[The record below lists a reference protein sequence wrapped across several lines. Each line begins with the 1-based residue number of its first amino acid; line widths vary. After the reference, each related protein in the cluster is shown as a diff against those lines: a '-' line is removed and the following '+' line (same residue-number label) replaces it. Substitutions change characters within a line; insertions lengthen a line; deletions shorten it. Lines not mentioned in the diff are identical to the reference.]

1 MVFPRNC
8 IKFLGQF
15 TMAKKHRVLVS
26 DKISQKALETLQE
39 NNIDFDYKPDCGT
52 SDNLIKNIEPYSG
65 LIIRSAS
72 KVSKEVINRGK
83 NLQVIGRAGIG
94 VDNID
99 LRAASS
105 KGIVV
110 MNTPHGN
117 AITTAEHTLAMIF
130 AASRQIPAA
139 DHSTQLG
146 KWEKSKFMGQELT
159 GKTLGLIG
167 VGNIGSIVADRALGL
182 KLKVKAYDP
191 FLTDERVRRLGIE
204 RVRSLGKLMSESDI
218 ISLHIPKTDKT
229 TNIINS
235 SLIKKMKSSAIL
247 VNCARGGL
255 VDEAA
260 LANALKE
267 KLIAAAAFDV
277 FGSEPA
283 VDNALF
289 GLENVVCTPHLGA
302 STSEAQEK
310 VAVQVA
316 EQIANFLQ
324 EGAITNS
331 INSPSISAAEA
342 PLLKPW
348 VKVSNILGG
357 FVGQVIET
365 GLKEIN
371 IEYVGSV
378 SELNTR
384 PLTCSLVASILNP
397 IVGFGS
403 VNLVSS
409 LIFARERG
417 IIISEIKK
425 DSQGAFGS
433 YIRILVKTERGI
445 RSAAGTV
452 YSDGQPRFIQI
463 NGIDMDTMPQKFML
477 YTSNIDT
484 PGFIGLLG
492 TTLGKMNVNIAT
504 FSLGRQEKAGLALAL
519 IGIDEKIDAKHLNE
533 IKSLKGV
540 KEAKTLSFEI

>member
-1 MVFPRNC
+1 MS
-8 IKFLGQF
+8 
-15 TMAKKHRVLVS
+15 KKYKVLIS
-26 DKISQKALETLQE
+26 DKISQKAIETLKK
-39 NNIDFDYKPDCGT
+39 NDIDFDYMPDCGT
-52 SDNLIKNIEPYSG
+52 SDTLIKVIEPYAG

-72 KVSKEVINRGK
+72 KVSNEVIVRGK

-99 LRAASS
+99 IKAASS

-110 MNTPHGN
+110 MNTPNGN

-130 AASRQIPAA
+130 AASRQISAA
-139 DHSTQLG
+139 DQSTQKG
-146 KWEKSKFMGQELT
+146 KWEKSRFMGQELT
-159 GKTLGLIG
+159 GKTLGLVG

-191 FLTDERVRRLGIE
+191 FLTDERVKRLGIE
-204 RVRSLGKLMSESDI
+204 RVKTLEKLITESDI

-229 TNIINS
+229 RNIIS
-235 SLIKKMKSSAIL
+235 ASLIKKMKSTAIL

-255 VDEAA
+255 VDEKA
-260 LANALKE
+260 LANALK
-267 KLIAAAAFDV
+267 KKQIAAAAFDV
-277 FGSEPA
+277 FDSEPA
-283 VDNALF
+283 LDNPLF

-302 STSEAQEK
+302 STSEAQVK

-316 EQIANFLQ
+316 EQIADYLR

-348 VKVSNILGG
+348 VKVSDVLGG
-357 FVGQVIET
+357 FIGQVIET

-378 SELNTR
+378 GELNTR
-384 PLTCSLVASILNP
+384 PLTCSIVASILNP
-397 IVGFGS
+397 IVGLGS

-417 IIISEIKK
+417 ILISEIKK

-433 YIRILVKTERGI
+433 YIRILVKTERAI

-452 YSDGQPRFIQI
+452 YSDGKPRFIQI

-477 YTSNIDT
+477 YTSNLDT

-492 TTLGKMNVNIAT
+492 TTLGKMKVNIAT
-504 FSLGRQEKAGLALAL
+504 FSLGRQKKAGLALAL
-519 IGIDEKIDAKHLNE
+519 LGIDENIDPKDLKE
-533 IKSLKGV
+533 IKRLKGV

>member
-1 MVFPRNC
+1 
-8 IKFLGQF
+8 
-15 TMAKKHRVLVS
+15 MAKKYRVLVS
-26 DKISQKALETLQE
+26 DRISKKALETLEE
-39 NNIDFDYKPDCGT
+39 NNIDFDYMPDCGT
-52 SDNLIKNIEPYSG
+52 SDTLIEVIEPYAG

-72 KVSKEVINRGK
+72 KVSKDVIKRGK

-99 LRAASS
+99 LKAASS

-117 AITTAEHTLAMIF
+117 AITTAEHTLALIF

-139 DHSTQLG
+139 DHSTRKG
-146 KWEKSKFMGQELT
+146 KWEKSKFLGQELT

-191 FLTDERVRRLGIE
+191 FLTDERVRGLGIE
-204 RVRSLGKLMSESDI
+204 RVKTLEKLVSESDI
-218 ISLHIPKTDKT
+218 ISLHLPKTDKT
-229 TNIINS
+229 INIINS
-235 SLIKKMKSSAIL
+235 SLIKKMKSTAIL

-267 KLIAAAAFDV
+267 KSIAAAAFDV
-277 FGSEPA
+277 FSSEPA
-283 VDNALF
+283 LDNALF

-302 STSEAQEK
+302 STSEAQVK

-316 EQIANFLQ
+316 EQISDYLQ

-331 INSPSISAAEA
+331 INAPSISAAEA

-348 VKVSNILGG
+348 VKVSDVLGG
-357 FVGQVIET
+357 YIGQVIET

-378 SELNTR
+378 GDLNTR
-384 PLTCSLVASILNP
+384 PLTCSIVAAILNP
-397 IVGFGS
+397 IVGVGS

-417 IIISEIKK
+417 VTISEIKK

-433 YIRILVKTERGI
+433 YIRVLVKTERAI
-445 RSAAGTV
+445 RSVAGTV
-452 YSDGQPRFIQI
+452 YSDGKPRFIQI

-477 YTSNIDT
+477 YTSNIDS

-492 TTLGKMNVNIAT
+492 TTLGRMNVNIAT

-519 IGIDEKIDAKHLNE
+519 LGIDEKIDPKDLNE

-540 KEAKTLSFEI
+540 KEAKTLSFDV

>member
-1 MVFPRNC
+1 M
-8 IKFLGQF
+8 
-15 TMAKKHRVLVS
+15 KKKYRVLVS
-26 DKISQKALETLQE
+26 DTISQKALETLQKNSIE
-39 NNIDFDYKPDCGT
+39 FDYMPDCGK
-52 SDNLIKNIEPYSG
+52 SEALIEVIEPYAG

-72 KVSKEVINRGK
+72 RVSKEVIDRGK

-99 LRAASS
+99 LKAASS
-105 KGIVV
+105 NGIVV

-130 AASRQIPAA
+130 AACRQIPAA
-139 DHSTQLG
+139 DYSTQKG
-146 KWEKSKFMGQELT
+146 KWEKSKFLGQELS

-167 VGNIGSIVADRALGL
+167 VGNIGSIVADRALAL

-191 FLTDERVRRLGIE
+191 FLTDERVQRLGIE
-204 RVRSLGKLMSESDI
+204 RVKTLEKLVTESDI

-229 TNIINS
+229 TNIINTA
-235 SLIKKMKSSAIL
+235 LIKKMKSTAIL

-255 VDEAA
+255 VDEIA
-260 LANALKE
+260 LANALK
-267 KLIAAAAFDV
+267 KRSIAAAAFDV
-277 FGSEPA
+277 FSSEPA
-283 VDNALF
+283 VNNPLF
-289 GLENVVCTPHLGA
+289 GLENIVCTPHLGA
-302 STSEAQEK
+302 STSEAQVK

-316 EQIANFLQ
+316 EQIADYLQ
-324 EGAITNS
+324 EGAISNS
-331 INSPSISAAEA
+331 INSPSITAAEA

-348 VKVSNILGG
+348 VKVSDVLGS
-357 FVGQVIET
+357 FIGQIIET

-384 PLTCSLVASILNP
+384 PLTCSIVAAILNP
-397 IVGFGS
+397 ILGMGS

-417 IIISEIKK
+417 IVISEIKK
-425 DSQGAFGS
+425 DSQGVFGS
-433 YIRILVKTERGI
+433 YIRILVKTESAI

-463 NGIDMDTMPQKFML
+463 NGIDMDTRPQKSML

-519 IGIDEKIDAKHLNE
+519 LGIDEKIDPNNLDA
-533 IKSLKGV
+533 IKGLKGV
-540 KEAKTLSFEI
+540 KEAKTLRFEI

>member
-1 MVFPRNC
+1 MS
-8 IKFLGQF
+8 
-15 TMAKKHRVLVS
+15 KKYKVLVS
-26 DKISQKALETLQE
+26 DKISQKAIETLQK
-39 NNIDFDYKPDCGT
+39 NNIAFDYIPDCGT
-52 SDNLIKNIEPYSG
+52 SNSLIEVIEPYAG

-72 KVSKEVINRGK
+72 KVSKEVIVRGK
-83 NLQVIGRAGIG
+83 NLKVIGRAGIG

-99 LRAASS
+99 IKTASS

-130 AASRQIPAA
+130 AASRQISAA
-139 DHSTQLG
+139 DQSTQKG
-146 KWEKSKFMGQELT
+146 KWEKSRFMGQELT
-159 GKTLGLIG
+159 GKTLGLVG

-191 FLTDERVRRLGIE
+191 FLTDERVKRLGIE
-204 RVRSLGKLMSESDI
+204 RVKTLEKLVTESDI

-229 TNIINS
+229 RNIINA
-235 SLIKKMKSSAIL
+235 SLIKKMKSTAIL

-255 VDEAA
+255 VDEKA
-260 LANALKE
+260 LANALK
-267 KLIAAAAFDV
+267 KKSIAAAAFDV

-283 VDNALF
+283 LDNPLF

-302 STSEAQEK
+302 STSEAQVK

-316 EQIANFLQ
+316 EQIADYLR

-348 VKVSNILGG
+348 VKVSDVLGG
-357 FVGQVIET
+357 FIGQVIET

-378 SELNTR
+378 GELNTR
-384 PLTCSLVASILNP
+384 PLTCSIVASILNP
-397 IVGFGS
+397 IVGLGS

-417 IIISEIKK
+417 IAISEIKK

-452 YSDGQPRFIQI
+452 YSDGKPRFIQI

-477 YTSNIDT
+477 YTSNLDT

-492 TTLGKMNVNIAT
+492 TTLGQMKVNIAT
-504 FSLGRQEKAGLALAL
+504 FALGRQEKAGLALAL
-519 IGIDEKIDAKHLNE
+519 LGIDENIDPNDLNE
-533 IKSLKGV
+533 IKRLKGV

>member
-1 MVFPRNC
+1 MK
-8 IKFLGQF
+8 KFF
-15 TMAKKHRVLVS
+15 RVLVS
-26 DKISQKALETLQE
+26 DKISKKALDTLQK
-39 NNIDFDYKPDCGT
+39 NNIEFDYMPDCGT
-52 SDNLIKNIEPYSG
+52 SDTLVQVIEPYEG

-72 KVSKEVINRGK
+72 KVSKEVIDKGK

-99 LRAASS
+99 LKTATS

-110 MNTPHGN
+110 MNTPDGN

-130 AASRQIPAA
+130 AACRQIPAA
-139 DHSTQLG
+139 DQSTQKG

-191 FLTDERVRRLGIE
+191 FLTDERVHRLGIE
-204 RVRSLGKLMSESDI
+204 RVKTLENLVSESDI
-218 ISLHIPKTDKT
+218 ISLHIPKTEKT
-229 TNIINS
+229 TNIINA
-235 SLIKKMKSSAIL
+235 SLIKKMKRTAIL
-247 VNCARGGL
+247 INCARGGL
-255 VDEAA
+255 IDEKA
-260 LANALKE
+260 LASALME
-267 KLIAAAAFDV
+267 KSIGAAAFDV
-277 FGSEPA
+277 FSTEPA
-283 VDNALF
+283 LDNPLF
-289 GLENVVCTPHLGA
+289 GLENMVCTPHLGA
-302 STSEAQEK
+302 STSEAQVK

-316 EQIANFLQ
+316 EQVSDYLQ

-331 INSPSISAAEA
+331 INSPSISASEA

-348 VKVSNILGG
+348 VKVSDVLGG
-357 FVGQVIET
+357 FIGQVIET

-378 SELNTR
+378 GELNTR
-384 PLTCSLVASILNP
+384 PLTRSIVAAILNP
-397 IVGFGS
+397 IVGVGS

-417 IIISEIKK
+417 VVISEIKK

-433 YIRILVKTERGI
+433 YIRILVKTENAI
-445 RSAAGTV
+445 RSVAGTV

-463 NGIDMDTMPQKFML
+463 NGIDMDTMPQNFML

-492 TTLGKMNVNIAT
+492 TMLGKLNVNIAT

-519 IGIDEKIDAKHLNE
+519 LGVDEKIDATNLSK
-533 IKSLKGV
+533 IKCLKGV

>member
-1 MVFPRNC
+1 ME
-8 IKFLGQF
+8 
-15 TMAKKHRVLVS
+15 KKYRVLVS
-26 DKISQKALETLQE
+26 DKISKKALETLE
-39 NNIDFDYKPDCGT
+39 KNNINFDYWPDCGT
-52 SDNLIKNIEPYSG
+52 NDTLYQVIEPYSG

-72 KVSKEVINRGK
+72 KVSKDVLDRGK
-83 NLQVIGRAGIG
+83 NLKVIGRAGIG

-99 LRAASS
+99 LKAASA

-130 AASRQIPAA
+130 AACRQIPAA
-139 DHSTQLG
+139 DHSTKKG

-191 FLTDERVRRLGIE
+191 FLTSERVQRLGIE
-204 RVRSLGKLMSESDI
+204 RVNTLEKLVSESDI

-229 TNIINS
+229 ANIIDI
-235 SLIKKMKSSAIL
+235 SLIKKMKRTAIL

-255 VDEAA
+255 VDEMA

-267 KLIAAAAFDV
+267 KKIAAAAFDV

-283 VDNALF
+283 VDNVLF
-289 GLENVVCTPHLGA
+289 RVENVVCTPHLGA
-302 STSEAQEK
+302 STSEAQVK

-316 EQIANFLQ
+316 EQVADFLK

-348 VKVSNILGG
+348 VKVSDVLGG
-357 FVGQVIET
+357 FIGQVIET

-371 IEYVGSV
+371 IEYVGLV
-378 SELNTR
+378 SELNTK
-384 PLTCSLVASILNP
+384 PLTCSIVAAILNP

-417 IIISEIKK
+417 IVISEIKK

-433 YIRILVKTERGI
+433 YIRILVKTENAI

-492 TTLGKMNVNIAT
+492 TTLGKMDVNIAT
-504 FSLGRQEKAGLALAL
+504 FSLGRREKAGLAIAL
-519 IGIDEKIDAKHLNE
+519 LGTDEKIDHNKL
-533 IKSLKGV
+533 IKIKGLKGV
-540 KEAKTLSFEI
+540 KEAKTLTFEI

>member
-1 MVFPRNC
+1 M
-8 IKFLGQF
+8 IK
-15 TMAKKHRVLVS
+15 KNRVLIS

-39 NNIDFDYKPDCGT
+39 NNIEFDYMPDCGT
-52 SDNLIKNIEPYSG
+52 SNSLTDTIEPYSG

-72 KVSKEVINRGK
+72 KVSKEVLDRGK

-99 LRAASS
+99 LKAASS

-110 MNTPHGN
+110 MNTPYGN

-139 DHSTQLG
+139 DHSTQQG
-146 KWEKSKFMGQELT
+146 KWEKSKFIGQELT

-182 KLKVKAYDP
+182 QLKVKAYDP
-191 FLTDERVRRLGIE
+191 FLTDERVERLGVE
-204 RVRSLGKLMSESDI
+204 RVKTLEKLVSESDI
-218 ISLHIPKTDKT
+218 ISLHLPKTDKT

-235 SLIKKMKSSAIL
+235 SLIKKMKSTAIL

-255 VDEAA
+255 VDETA

-267 KLIAAAAFDV
+267 KSIAAAAFDV

-302 STSEAQEK
+302 STSEAQAK

-316 EQIANFLQ
+316 EQIADYLN

-331 INSPSISAAEA
+331 INSPSISATEA

-348 VKVSNILGG
+348 VKVSDVLGG
-357 FVGQVIET
+357 FIGQVIET

-378 SELNTR
+378 GELNTR
-384 PLTCSLVASILNP
+384 PLTCSIVASILNP
-397 IVGFGS
+397 IVGVGS

-417 IIISEIKK
+417 IVISEIKK

-463 NGIDMDTMPQKFML
+463 NGIDMDTKPQKNML

-492 TTLGKMNVNIAT
+492 TTLGEMNINIAT

-519 IGIDEKIDAKHLNE
+519 LGIDEKIDPNDLKE
-533 IKSLKGV
+533 IERLRGV
-540 KEAKTLSFEI
+540 KEAKALRFEI

>member
-1 MVFPRNC
+1 
-8 IKFLGQF
+8 
-15 TMAKKHRVLVS
+15 MAKRHRVLVS
-26 DKISQKALETLQE
+26 DKISQRALETLQKS
-39 NNIDFDYKPDCGT
+39 NIDFDYKPDCGT
-52 SDNLIKNIEPYSG
+52 SNSLKEVIEPYSG

-72 KVSKEVINRGK
+72 KVSRDVIDRGK

-99 LRAASS
+99 LKAASS

-130 AASRQIPAA
+130 ASCRQIPAA
-139 DHSTQLG
+139 DHSTQQG

-191 FLTDERVRRLGIE
+191 FLTDEKVRGLGIE
-204 RVRSLGKLMSESDI
+204 RVKTLEKLVAESDI
-218 ISLHIPKTDKT
+218 ISLHVPKTDKT
-229 TNIINS
+229 TNIING
-235 SLIKKMKSSAIL
+235 SLIKKMKSTAIL

-255 VDEAA
+255 VDENA
-260 LANALKE
+260 LAKALKE
-267 KLIAAAAFDV
+267 KSIAGAAFDV

-302 STSEAQEK
+302 STSEAQVK

-316 EQIANFLQ
+316 EQIADYLK

-348 VKVSNILGG
+348 VKVSDVLGG
-357 FVGQVIET
+357 FIGQVIES
-365 GLKEIN
+365 GLQEIN

-378 SELNTR
+378 GELNTR
-384 PLTCSLVASILNP
+384 PLTCSIVAAILNP
-397 IVGFGS
+397 IVGIGS

-417 IIISEIKK
+417 IVISEIKK

-433 YIRILVKTERGI
+433 YIRILVKTERAI

-504 FSLGRQEKAGLALAL
+504 FSLGRKEKAGLALAL
-519 IGIDEKIDAKHLNE
+519 LGIDEKIDPKDLKE
-533 IKSLKGV
+533 IKRLKGV

>member
-1 MVFPRNC
+1 MNE
-8 IKFLGQF
+8 KY
-15 TMAKKHRVLVS
+15 RVLIS
-26 DKISQKALETLQE
+26 DKISQKAIDTLQK
-39 NNIDFDYKPDCGT
+39 NNVAFDYMPDCGT
-52 SDNLIKNIEPYSG
+52 GDSLIEVIEPYAG

-72 KVSKEVINRGK
+72 KVSKEVIFRGK

-99 LRAASS
+99 IKAASS

-130 AASRQIPAA
+130 AASRQISAA
-139 DHSTQLG
+139 DQSTQKG
-146 KWEKSKFMGQELT
+146 KWEKSRFMGQELT
-159 GKTLGLIG
+159 GKTLGLVG
-167 VGNIGSIVADRALGL
+167 LGNIGSIVADRALGL

-191 FLTDERVRRLGIE
+191 FLTDERVKRLGIE
-204 RVRSLGKLMSESDI
+204 RVKTLEKLVTESDI

-229 TNIINS
+229 RNIINA
-235 SLIKKMKSSAIL
+235 SLIKKMKSTAIL
-247 VNCARGGL
+247 INCARGGL
-255 VDEAA
+255 VDEKA
-260 LANALKE
+260 LANALK
-267 KLIAAAAFDV
+267 KKSIAAAAFDV
-277 FGSEPA
+277 FDSEPA
-283 VDNALF
+283 LKNPLF

-302 STSEAQEK
+302 STSEAQVK
-310 VAVQVA
+310 VAIQVA
-316 EQIANFLQ
+316 EQIVDYLR

-331 INSPSISAAEA
+331 LNSPSISAADA

-348 VKVSNILGG
+348 VKVSDVLGG
-357 FVGQVIET
+357 FIGQVIET

-378 SELNTR
+378 GELNTR
-384 PLTCSLVASILNP
+384 PLTCSIVASILNP
-397 IVGFGS
+397 IVGLGS

-417 IIISEIKK
+417 ILISEIKK

-452 YSDGQPRFIQI
+452 YSDGKPRFIQI

-477 YTSNIDT
+477 YTSNLDT

-492 TTLGKMNVNIAT
+492 TTLGKMKVNIAT

-519 IGIDEKIDAKHLNE
+519 IGIDEKIDPKDLKE
-533 IKSLKGV
+533 IKCLKGV
-540 KEAKTLSFEI
+540 KEAKTLSFEM

>member
-1 MVFPRNC
+1 M
-8 IKFLGQF
+8 I
-15 TMAKKHRVLVS
+15 AKKYRVLVS
-26 DKISQKALETLQE
+26 DKISQKALETLQDNKIE
-39 NNIDFDYKPDCGT
+39 FDYMPDCGT
-52 SDNLIKNIEPYSG
+52 SDNLIEVIEPYAG

-72 KVSKEVINRGK
+72 KVSREVIDRGK

-99 LRAASS
+99 LKAASS
-105 KGIVV
+105 KGVVV

-130 AASRQIPAA
+130 AACRQIPAA
-139 DHSTQLG
+139 DHSTQKG

-167 VGNIGSIVADRALGL
+167 VRNIGSIVADRALGL

-191 FLTDERVRRLGIE
+191 FLTDERVQRLGIE
-204 RVRSLGKLMSESDI
+204 KVKTLEKLVAESDI

-229 TNIINS
+229 TNIINA
-235 SLIKKMKSSAIL
+235 SLIKKMKSTAVLI
-247 VNCARGGL
+247 NCARGGL
-255 VDEAA
+255 VDETA
-260 LANALKE
+260 LANALSK
-267 KLIAAAAFDV
+267 KSIAAAAFDV
-277 FGSEPA
+277 FDSEPA
-283 VDNALF
+283 VENALF
-289 GLENVVCTPHLGA
+289 GLDNMVCTPHLGA
-302 STSEAQEK
+302 STSEAQVK

-316 EQIANFLQ
+316 QQISDYLQ

-348 VKVSNILGG
+348 VKVSDVLGG
-357 FVGQVIET
+357 FIGQIIET

-378 SELNTR
+378 GELNTR
-384 PLTCSLVASILNP
+384 PLTCSIVAAILNP
-397 IVGFGS
+397 IVGIGS

-417 IIISEIKK
+417 IVISQIKK

-433 YIRILVKTERGI
+433 YVRILVKTESAI

-463 NGIDMDTMPQKFML
+463 NGIDMDTRPQKSML

-492 TTLGKMNVNIAT
+492 TTLGKMNMNIAT

-519 IGIDEKIDAKHLNE
+519 LGIDGKIDQNNLE
-533 IKSLKGV
+533 SIQGLKGV